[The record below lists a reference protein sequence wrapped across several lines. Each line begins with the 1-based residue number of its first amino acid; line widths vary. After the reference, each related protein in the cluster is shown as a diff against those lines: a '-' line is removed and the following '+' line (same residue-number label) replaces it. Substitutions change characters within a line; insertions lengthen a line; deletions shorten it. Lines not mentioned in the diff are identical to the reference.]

1 MFMSNSPTVEPSTS
15 RLKIETRSIDYVPKS
30 ERHGKVWH
38 QGPFWFTGNFV
49 LTTMVTGFTG
59 ATLGLA
65 LIYSV
70 LAIVIGV
77 CLGTFCMA
85 FHANQGPRMGLP
97 QMIQSRA
104 QFGLRG
110 AIVPF
115 LAVIFVYIGFNVFN
129 VILATDAINTVLP
142 GSRTP
147 WYLAMIAVAV
157 VIAVIGHDLLH
168 NVQRW
173 LTYVMITVFGVLTI
187 SALLT
192 LTPDAALV
200 DPQFS
205 WGAFL
210 VQLSAAAGY
219 QISYSVYVSDYS
231 RYLRHDTC
239 AKKVI
244 GWTYL
249 GAAGSALWLMSL
261 GAFLASALPAPD
273 AIGSV
278 REVGNQLYPG
288 FGTLTVLVAVP
299 ALVGIM
305 AVNCYGAMLTGI
317 SAIDGFYPIKPG
329 LKGRIAGIT
338 AVAAVIFMVTIA
350 IPERYLESF
359 NTFVLLMLYFLV
371 PWTAVNLTDFYLVR
385 KGRYAISELFN
396 PAGIYGR
403 WAWPGL
409 TAYAVGLLSMVP
421 FMSLGFYQGPVAQW
435 LEGADIAF
443 MVGLL
448 VSSATYCIA
457 SRNLDPA
464 AEAASIS
471 ASERLLDGS
480 ACDGQ

>member
-1 MFMSNSPTVEPSTS
+1 MTTS
-15 RLKIETRSIDYVPKS
+15 SCVTEKAQPPGLKIETRSIDYVPRD

-59 ATLGLA
+59 AALGLA
-65 LIYSV
+65 LQYAI

-115 LAVIFVYIGFNVFN
+115 TAVVFVYIGFNVFN
-129 VILATDAINTVLP
+129 VILATDAINTVIP
-142 GSRTP
+142 GPRAP
-147 WYLAMIAVAV
+147 WYTLMIAVAV
-157 VIAVIGHDLLH
+157 LIAVIGHDLLH
-168 NVQRW
+168 TVQRW
-173 LTYVMITVFGVLTI
+173 LTYVMISVFAVLTV

-192 LTPDAALV
+192 LQADSALA

-205 WGAFL
+205 WSAFL
-210 VQLSAAAGY
+210 IQLSAAAGY

-231 RYLRHDTC
+231 RYLPHQTPSRQ
-239 AKKVI
+239 VI
-244 GWTYL
+244 FWTYL

-261 GAFLASALPAPD
+261 GAFLASALPSPD
-273 AIGSV
+273 AIASV
-278 REVGNQLYPG
+278 REVGNRVIPG
-288 FGTLTVLVAVP
+288 FGTFTVLIAVP

-317 SAIDGFYPIKPG
+317 SAIDGFKSIKPN
-329 LKGRIAGIT
+329 LKSRVCGIVLV
-338 AVAAVIFMVTIA
+338 AVVIFLIA
-350 IPERYLESF
+350 MNIPESYLGSF

-371 PWTAVNLTDFYLVR
+371 PWTAVNLADFYLVR
-385 KGRYAISELFN
+385 KGRYAISHIFN

-403 WAWPGL
+403 WSSA
-409 TAYAVGLLSMVP
+409 GLLAYFLGLLAMVP
-421 FMSLGFYQGPVAQW
+421 FMSLSFYQGPLSQA
-435 LEGADIAF
+435 LGGADIAF
-443 MVGLL
+443 VIGLAVAGL
-448 VSSATYCIA
+448 VYWALT
-457 SRNLDPA
+457 RNLDLE
-464 AEAASIS
+464 AERLAIQ
-471 ASERLLDGS
+471 ASEQQLEGG
-480 ACDGQ
+480 AQ